1 MDKEGLPKVVV
12 LGGGTGMPVLLE
24 GLKEYPLELAAIVTV
39 ADDGGSTGEIRK
51 EMNMPAPGD
60 IRKVIASLAQVDDEL
75 KALFQHRF
83 QVDNQ
88 LSNHSVGNLVLAAMN
103 SLTDDF
109 YEAVDKVSELFQ
121 VKGSIFPIVNESIEL
136 HARLM
141 DGTVISGES
150 NIPVK
155 NKKIQEIFI
164 TPEKVTPNPK
174 VVQAIQEADLVVISP
189 GSLYTS
195 ILPNMIIGGV
205 TEAIRQ
211 TKANVVYVSNVMGQ
225 LGETEN
231 YTTADHVEAIYH
243 HIGKDTIDTIVLHNQ
258 PIDKDILALYKEERS
273 VPVPYDRERL
283 RSYQIRIIE
292 KDVIDY
298 TDNVIR
304 HNPAVLS
311 EILFNLARE

>member
-12 LGGGTGMPVLLE
+12 LGGGTGMPVLLK
-24 GLKEYPLELAAIVTV
+24 GLKEQPQELAAIVTV
-39 ADDGGSTGEIRK
+39 ADEGGSTGEIRK

-225 LGETEN
+225 LGENEH
-231 YTTADHVEAIYH
+231 YTTAAHVEAIYD

>member
-1 MDKEGLPKVVV
+1 MEKEGLPKVVV

-51 EMNMPAPGD
+51 EMDMPAPGD

-75 KALFQHRF
+75 KELFQHRF

-283 RSYQIRIIE
+283 KSYQLRIIE

>member
-12 LGGGTGMPVLLE
+12 LGGGTGMPVLLK

-225 LGETEN
+225 LGETEH

>member
-1 MDKEGLPKVVV
+1 MEKEGLPKVVV

-51 EMNMPAPGD
+51 EMDMPAPGD

-75 KALFQHRF
+75 KELFQHRF

-121 VKGSIFPIVNESIEL
+121 VKGSIFPIVNESIVL

-283 RSYQIRIIE
+283 KSYQLRIIE